1 VLVAGGAGR
10 EGGSGRRVVHR
21 DGRNG
26 LRV

>member
-1 VLVAGGAGR
+1 VLVAGGAGW

-21 DGRNG
+21 DARES